1 MEHGIVSDV
10 KKIAVL
16 RANGLGDFVFV
27 IPALEALRAAYPQA
41 EIVYLGAPWHMPI
54 LNAGPQR
61 RMDAVDRA
69 MTIPE
74 TDGVLITNGRIDY
87 QAQAAFF
94 AQMQSEQFDLAFQM
108 HGGGRSSNP
117 FVKRLKPR
125 ISFGAVDGDSS
136 RPDRWIPYRFYQH
149 EILRNLEVA
158 ALAGAQA
165 LGIEPRLR
173 VLPEDLDVAA
183 PVLERLRRAFI
194 VIHPGSTDQR
204 RMWPE
209 VGYARVADYI
219 IKNLGMD
226 VVLTG
231 TDTEMVQ
238 VERIIQLMDE
248 TPVNACGR
256 LPLPGLLGLL
266 SRAQL
271 MLTNNT
277 GPLHLALATGAR
289 AVGLFW
295 SEQSLNTLPLSRE
308 RFYPLISWQRECLLC
323 GAWCD
328 KEELD
333 QSARNGCPH
342 DASFLLHITP
352 AQVIEAVEQ
361 MLEEERE

>member
-1 MEHGIVSDV
+1 MERGIVPDV

-27 IPALEALRAAYPQA
+27 IPALEALRATYPRA
-41 EIVYLGAPWHMPI
+41 EIVYLGAPWHTPI
-54 LNAGPQR
+54 LQE

-69 MTIPE
+69 ITIPD
-74 TDGVLITNGRIDY
+74 TAGVLITSGQIDY
-87 QAQAAFF
+87 GEQDAFF
-94 AQMQSEQFDLAFQM
+94 ERMQAEHFDLAFQM

-117 FVKRLKPR
+117 FVTRLRPR
-125 ISFGAVDGDSS
+125 ISIGAVDGDAP
-136 RPDRWIPYRFYQH
+136 RLDRWIPYRFYQH
-149 EILRNLEVA
+149 EILRNLEIA
-158 ALAGAQA
+158 ALAGAQP
-165 LGIEPRLR
+165 GSIEPRLR
-173 VLPEDLDVAA
+173 VLPSDLEEAA
-183 PVLERLRRAFI
+183 PVLEQIEHPFI
-194 VIHPGSTDQR
+194 VVHPGSTDTR

-209 VGYARVADYI
+209 VGYARAADYI

-231 TDTEMVQ
+231 VESELAQ
-238 VERIIQLMDE
+238 VERIAQLME
-248 TPVNACGR
+248 CTPVNACGR
-256 LPLPGLLGLL
+256 LSLPGLLGLL
-266 SRAQL
+266 SRSRL

-295 SEQSLNTLPLSRE
+295 AEQALNTLPLSRE

-323 GAWCD
+323 GTWCD

-333 QSARNGCPH
+333 QSARNGCKH

-352 AQVIEAVEQ
+352 EKVIEAVEE
-361 MLEEERE
+361 MLDEG

>member
-1 MEHGIVSDV
+1 MEHGIIPDV

-27 IPALEALRAAYPQA
+27 IPALEALRDAYPDA
-41 EIVYLGAPWHMPI
+41 EITYLGAPWHTPI
-54 LNAGPQR
+54 LQQ
-61 RMDAVDRA
+61 RMDAVNRA
-69 MTIPE
+69 LTIPE
-74 TDGVLITNGRIDY
+74 TPGVLITGGRIDERAQQDFFERM
-87 QAQAAFF
+87 QA
-94 AQMQSEQFDLAFQM
+94 EQFDLAFQM

-117 FVKRLKPR
+117 FVMRLKPR
-125 ISFGAVDGDSS
+125 ISFGAVDGDAAH
-136 RPDRWIPYRFYQH
+136 PDRWIPYRFYQH

-165 LGIEPRLR
+165 GQLDPHLR
-173 VLPEDLDVAA
+173 VLPSDLDEAA
-183 PVLERLRRAFI
+183 PVLERLRRRPFI
-194 VIHPGSTDQR
+194 VIHPGSTDVR

-231 TDTEMVQ
+231 VDSELVQ
-238 VERIIQLMDE
+238 VERILQLMDE
-248 TPVNACGR
+248 TPINACGQ
-256 LPLPGLLGLL
+256 LSLPGLLGLL
-266 SRAQL
+266 SRARL

-277 GPLHLALATGAR
+277 GPLHLALATGVR

-295 SEQSLNTLPLSRE
+295 SEQSLNTLPLLRARLS
-308 RFYPLISWQRECLLC
+308 PLISWQRECLLC

-333 QSARNGCPH
+333 QSARSGCPH

-352 AQVIEAVEQ
+352 TQVIEAVEE
-361 MLEEERE
+361 MLSESFDA

>member
-1 MEHGIVSDV
+1 MEHGIVPDV

-41 EIVYLGAPWHMPI
+41 EITYLGAPWHTPI
-54 LNAGPQR
+54 LQQR
-61 RMDAVDRA
+61 MKAVNRA
-69 MTIPE
+69 ITVPE
-74 TDGVLITNGRIDY
+74 TPGVLITNGQIDY
-87 QAQAAFF
+87 QAQRDFF
-94 AQMQSEQFDLAFQM
+94 RQMQAEHFDLAFQM

-117 FVKRLKPR
+117 FVMRLRPR
-125 ISFGAVDGDSS
+125 ISLGAVDGDA
-136 RPDRWIPYRFYQH
+136 PQLDRWIPYRFYQH

-165 LGIEPRLR
+165 GQLEPRLR
-173 VLPEDLDVAA
+173 VLPSDLDEAA
-183 PVLERLRRAFI
+183 PVLAQLPGRRFI
-194 VIHPGSTDQR
+194 VIHPGSTDPR

-209 VGYARVADYI
+209 VGYAKAADYI
-219 IKNLGMD
+219 IKNIGMD

-231 TDTEMVQ
+231 VESERVQ
-238 VERIIQLMDE
+238 VERIVQLMDE
-248 TPVNACGR
+248 EPVNACGK
-256 LPLPGLLGLL
+256 LSLPGLLGLL
-266 SRAQL
+266 SKAEL

-295 SEQSLNTLPLSRE
+295 SEQSLNTMPLSRE
-308 RFYPLISWQRECLLC
+308 RFSPLISWQRECLLC

-342 DASFLLHITP
+342 NASFLLHITP
-352 AQVIEAVEQ
+352 EQVIEAVEE
-361 MLEEERE
+361 MLGEENRT